1 MRYAPPSATGEVSM
15 KLMITTAALALL
27 AVPASAGAQVYGQYG
42 TNGPQAQGPTH
53 PSTQTE
59 ATAKTTE
66 GKQIK
71 LSGKAQKAIID
82 LQNAVNKADYANVP
96 AKLAAAKAVASTADD
111 KYAIGQL
118 ALKAALAQKDNN
130 AMAAAIDTIATS
142 GFVDAAT
149 GSKLYASLGTTLYN
163 AKEFAPAAA
172 AFQKAVAIDPNN
184 VEVYSL
190 LGEAKF
196 AQGQK
201 AEAAADFQR
210 AVQLQTAGGQKPSP
224 DLIKRAVSVAYD
236 ARSPL
241 AVQLGREWVAAYP
254 SPESWRN
261 AIAIYRNMNHP
272 DVEGTLDLLRL
283 MQATGALTTAGD
295 YALFAEASADQ
306 MNFNEAQAVI
316 DAGIAAKLV
325 DPTSARFKDIVSGL
339 KGKPKATA
347 ADLEEALKMSPS
359 TTNLLRIGDRYY
371 GMGDYA
377 KAAEIYRQVLAK
389 PDADKEIANLHLGFA
404 LARAG
409 DKAGATA
416 ALNAVTGPRADIAK
430 YWLVYVKQ
438 HA

>member
-1 MRYAPPSATGEVSM
+1 M

-27 AVPASAGAQVYGQYG
+27 AVPASAGAQMYGQYG
-42 TNGPQAQGPTH
+42 TNGPQAQGPTQ
-53 PSTQTE
+53 PSTSQQQQQQ
-59 ATAKTTE
+59 ATAKTSD
-66 GKQIK
+66 GKKIK
-71 LSGKAQKAIID
+71 LSGKAQKAIVD
-82 LQNAVNKADYANVP
+82 LQNAVNKADYASVP

-118 ALKAALAQKDNN
+118 QLKAALAQKDNT

-163 AKEFAPAAA
+163 AKQFAPAAA
-172 AFQKAVAIDPNN
+172 AFQKAATLDPNN

-201 AEAAADFQR
+201 AEAASDFQR
-210 AVQLQTAGGQKPSP
+210 ALQLQTASGQKPNA
-224 DLIKRAVSVAYD
+224 DLIKRAVSVAYE

-241 AVQLGREWVAAYP
+241 AVQLSREWIAAYP

-306 MNFNEAQAVI
+306 MNYNEAQAVI

-325 DPTSARFKDIVSGL
+325 DPASARFKEIVSGL
-339 KGKPKATA
+339 KAKQKATA
-347 ADLEEALKMSPS
+347 ADLEAAVKMSPS
-359 TTNLLRIGDRYY
+359 TPNLLRIGDRYY
-371 GMGDYA
+371 GMGNYS
-377 KAAEIYRQVLAK
+377 KAAEIYKQVLAK
-389 PDADKEIANLHLGFA
+389 PDADKEVANLHLGFA

-416 ALNAVTGPRADIAK
+416 ALNAVTGARSDIAK
-430 YWLVYVKQ
+430 YWLLYVQQ